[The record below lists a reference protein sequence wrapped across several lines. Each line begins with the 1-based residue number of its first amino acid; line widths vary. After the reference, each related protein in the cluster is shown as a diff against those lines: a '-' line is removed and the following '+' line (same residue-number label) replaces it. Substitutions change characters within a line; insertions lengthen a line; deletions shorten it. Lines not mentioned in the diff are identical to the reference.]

1 MKNCNLLNRIV
12 PRAYQSPRNFTNGSA
27 ESLGTKLLYGHAGTI
42 GKPVIARRNNHR
54 LCALA
59 QPQES
64 FFHNQPRVA
73 RGKRFCVSLG
83 VGYLPAARMNSP
95 SCGEA
100 CESSEEKWGRRGSPW
115 KSVPAVLPN

>member
-59 QPQES
+59 QLQES
-64 FFHNQPRVA
+64 FFHNQPRAV
-73 RGKRFCVSLG
+73 RGKSSYRSSRSSAFLSAEMLG
-83 VGYLPAARMNSP
+83 TPGCAERM
-95 SCGEA
+95 
-100 CESSEEKWGRRGSPW
+100 
-115 KSVPAVLPN
+115 

>member
-42 GKPVIARRNNHR
+42 GKSVIARRNNHR
-54 LCALA
+54 LCAVA

-64 FFHNQPRVA
+64 FFHDQPRPK
-73 RGKRFCVSLG
+73 RGKSFCLALTASKFGIVVESKLEFMSCRRAERALSLA
-83 VGYLPAARMNSP
+83 LSWR
-95 SCGEA
+95 
-100 CESSEEKWGRRGSPW
+100 
-115 KSVPAVLPN
+115 L